1 MRNRSPIDVTV
12 THNTTFTEV
21 QITGQLEECRRWVA
35 KALRADDYIIT
46 ERPLGLE
53 CVYDPQGALKLRASD
68 YPKRVAELRVMLP
81 GLKMAYDNAPDMSHA
96 KAVRGVKHPDEDA
109 YLDALR
115 SLNWLETELAK
126 LNN

>member
-53 CVYDPQGALKLRASD
+53 CVYDPQGALKLRAAN
-68 YPKRVAELRVMLP
+68 YPKRVAELRAMLP
-81 GLKMAYDNAPDMSHA
+81 ELKMAHDNAPDMSHA
-96 KAVRGVKHPDEDA
+96 KAVRGVKHPDEDV

-115 SLNWLETELAK
+115 SLHWLEAELAK